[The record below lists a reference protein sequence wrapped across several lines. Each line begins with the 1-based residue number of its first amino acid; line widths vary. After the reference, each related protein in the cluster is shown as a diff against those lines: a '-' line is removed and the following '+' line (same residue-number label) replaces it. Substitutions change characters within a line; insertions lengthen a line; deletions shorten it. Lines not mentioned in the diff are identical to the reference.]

1 MRPAKTRMKKTVD
14 TNCLAVTIQSNFK
27 PLSHGMLHFQ
37 INPHSG
43 VPVYRQMIDQVK
55 YYVAS
60 DALKAGDQL
69 PSIRELAQLLAI
81 NPTTVVRVY
90 TELEREGVIEMRH
103 GKGAFVTD
111 SGRRMTAAER
121 DKSLRLLARQL
132 AVEATQMGA
141 PASQV
146 LKVVREELADLQDAE
161 EVGGPLKVSVV
172 RR

>member
-1 MRPAKTRMKKTVD
+1 
-14 TNCLAVTIQSNFK
+14 
-27 PLSHGMLHFQ
+27 MLHFQ

-69 PSIRELAQLLAI
+69 PSIRELAQALAI

-90 TELEREGVIEMRH
+90 TELEREDIIEMRH
-103 GKGAFVTD
+103 GKGAFVTA
-111 SGRRMTAAER
+111 SGRRMSAIER
-121 DKSLRLLARQL
+121 EKTLRRLARHL

-146 LKVVREELADLQDAE
+146 LQVVREELAGLQDAE
-161 EVGGPLKVSVV
+161 EVGAVKVSVV
-172 RR
+172 RN

>member
-1 MRPAKTRMKKTVD
+1 
-14 TNCLAVTIQSNFK
+14 
-27 PLSHGMLHFQ
+27 MLHFQ

-69 PSIRELAQLLAI
+69 PSIRELAQSLAI

-90 TELEREGVIEMRH
+90 TELERESVIEMRH
-103 GKGAFVTD
+103 GKGAFVAA

-121 DKSLRLLARQL
+121 DKTLRRLARQL
-132 AVEATQMGA
+132 AVEAMQTGA

-146 LKVVREELADLQDAE
+146 LNVVREELAELQAAE
-161 EVGGPLKVSVV
+161 AAEAPANLAIVS